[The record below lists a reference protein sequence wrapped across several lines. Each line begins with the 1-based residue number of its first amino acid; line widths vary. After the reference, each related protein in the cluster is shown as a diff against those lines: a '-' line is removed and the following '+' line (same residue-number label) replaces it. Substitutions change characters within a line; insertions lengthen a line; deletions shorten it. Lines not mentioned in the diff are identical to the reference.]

1 MPWLAWLV
9 ITGLVTGLT
18 AGTDVVGVV
27 RDGKGRPVFQAR
39 VSLMRVDDVPP
50 ETPGGKPSKTL
61 VELDTMRTDRA
72 GAFRFDRVSNGRYQ
86 LLTASGREWLMAE
99 GLVLDGAP
107 IAPIVL
113 VLDGKTRLVSIGK
126 Q

>member
-1 MPWLAWLV
+1 MRWFAWLIIAGL
-9 ITGLVTGLT
+9 ITSSA
-18 AGTDVVGVV
+18 AGTDVAGVV

-50 ETPGGKPSKTL
+50 ATPGAKPTRTL
-61 VELDTMRTDRA
+61 VELDTMRTDRK

-99 GLVLDGAP
+99 GLVLDGTP
-107 IAPIVL
+107 IASIVL
-113 VLDGKTRLVSIGK
+113 VLDGKTRVISIGK